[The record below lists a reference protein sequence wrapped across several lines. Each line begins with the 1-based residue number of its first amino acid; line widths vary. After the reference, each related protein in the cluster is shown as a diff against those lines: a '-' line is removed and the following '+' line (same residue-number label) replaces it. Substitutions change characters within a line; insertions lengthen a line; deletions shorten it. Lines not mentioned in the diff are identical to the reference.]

1 MPEQNFSDIQVV
13 GMGLDGLATL
23 PDAQQHQLQAATLIA
38 GASRLLAQMPETYPA
53 QRLPLK
59 DLQADLARVEQAWY
73 SGAQVVILASGDP
86 LFFGLGRLL
95 LKRFPPERLSFH
107 PHLAS
112 VQLAFSRLRVP
123 WQDAQLVSVH
133 GRDLEPL
140 RRLCQQG
147 AAKIAVLTDPVNSPS
162 AIAALL
168 AQLHLPHCYEI
179 WVCENLGGEAERV
192 EQWPLEQLQSRIFAS
207 LTVVVLLR
215 QAPEIAVQLTKLP
228 CLGLPDDLF
237 LSFPDRPGLITKREV
252 RVAIL
257 GELGLQP
264 GQTIWDIGA
273 GTGSVAIEM
282 ARLVPDGR
290 VWAIEKTAMGITL
303 IQQNCQRLDVQNVAA
318 IAGAAPQA
326 LKNLPPPDRVFIGGS
341 GGNLTEILTHSWSV
355 LVPQGRLVAAFATFE
370 HLTTA
375 WQWCEQRQLEAQLL
389 QLNVARSLPFAGL
402 HRLTPLN
409 PVTLLT
415 LNKSSRE

>member
-1 MPEQNFSDIQVV
+1 MPKQKLTDIQVV

-23 PDAQQHQLQAATLIA
+23 PDAQQHHLQAATLIA
-38 GASRLLAQMPETYPA
+38 GAPRLLSQIPDTYSAQH
-53 QRLPLK
+53 LPLQ
-59 DLQADLARVEQAWY
+59 DLQTDLAQVEQAWHA
-73 SGAQVVILASGDP
+73 GAQVVILASGDP

-95 LKRFPPERLSFH
+95 LNQFPPDRLVFH

-168 AQLHLPHCYEI
+168 AQLHLPHRYEI
-179 WVCENLGGEAERV
+179 WVCENLGSGAERV
-192 EQWPLEQLQSRIFAS
+192 EQWPLEQLQTQTFAS
-207 LTVVVLLR
+207 LSVVVLLR
-215 QAPEIAVQLTKLP
+215 QAPQIAVKLTDLP
-228 CLGLPDDLF
+228 RLGLSDELF
-237 LSFPDRPGLITKREV
+237 LSFPDRPGLITKREI
-252 RVAIL
+252 RIAIL
-257 GELGLQP
+257 GELSLQP

-282 ARLVPDGR
+282 ARLVPEGQI
-290 VWAIEKTAMGITL
+290 WAIEKTAMGITL
-303 IQQNCQRLDVQNVAA
+303 IQQNCQRLGVQNVEA
-318 IAGAAPQA
+318 IAGAAPQS
-326 LKNLPPPDRVFIGGS
+326 LENLPPPDRVFIGGS
-341 GGNLTEILTHSWSV
+341 GGNLAEILTHSWSA
-355 LVPQGRLVAAFATFE
+355 LLPQGKLVAAFATFE

-409 PVTLLT
+409 PVTLFSVT
-415 LNKSSRE
+415 KP

>member
-1 MPEQNFSDIQVV
+1 
-13 GMGLDGLATL
+13 MGLGGLATL
-23 PDAQQHQLQAATLIA
+23 SKPHQHYLQTATLIA
-38 GASRLLAQMPETYPA
+38 GTPRLLAQMPTTYPA
-53 QRLPLK
+53 QQLLLN
-59 DLQADLARVEQAWY
+59 DLYRDLGRVDQAWQA
-73 SGAQVVILASGDP
+73 GAKVVILASGDP
-86 LFFGLGRLL
+86 LFFGVGRLL
-95 LKRFPPERLSFH
+95 LKQFPPERLVFH
-107 PHLAS
+107 PHLSS

-147 AAKIAVLTDPVNSPS
+147 VSKIAVLTDPINSPS

-168 AQLHLPHCYEI
+168 AQLHLPHTYKI
-179 WVCENLGGEAERV
+179 WVCENLGGEI
-192 EQWPLEQLQSRIFAS
+192 EQVTQWTLNQLQTQTFAS
-207 LTVVVLLR
+207 LSVVVLLR
-215 QAPEIAVQLTKLP
+215 QAQSPNPEITDLP

-237 LSFPDRPGLITKREV
+237 LSFPDRPGLITKREI

-282 ARLVPDGR
+282 ARLVPDGQI
-290 VWAIEKTAMGITL
+290 WAIEKTAMGIML
-303 IQQNCQRLDVQNVAA
+303 IEQNCQRLGVQNVQA
-318 IAGAAPQA
+318 IAGSAPQA
-326 LKNLPPPDRVFIGGS
+326 FQALPPPDRVFIGGS
-341 GGNLTEILTHSWSV
+341 GGHLTEILTQSWSA
-355 LVPQGRLVAAFATFE
+355 LLPQGKLVAAFATFE

-375 WQWCEQRQLEAQLL
+375 WQWCEQQNLQAQLL
-389 QLNVARSLPFAGL
+389 QLNVARSLPFSGL

-409 PVTLLT
+409 PVTLLSVA
-415 LNKSSRE
+415 KQ